1 MNTNARDD
9 NDKRSCGPSRS
20 VPQTGCPLLLRSK
33 ISICYKC
40 TDYFLECYI
49 SCVHQLY
56 ILTFRL
62 CCYMKHKFQNPSM
75 GKLIA
80 VRLFPLCVLGIPAV
94 FVGLSRVPEIPAF
107 APHSLGRWP
116 RARIIMGLPR
126 ALDCLC
132 RKRNGHHY
140 YRALVFI
147 YHKNLTYFIFQII
160 FRTSAI
166 NMRCL
171 LKKRWTCLHNTIGD
185 FPVPT
190 NACAIQ
196 GTPIIIF
203 RVCNSLLKYKFDSFI
218 LAIYSLIYVS
228 VVFITNEHTGAR

>member
-9 NDKRSCGPSRS
+9 NDKRSCGPLMS

-40 TDYFLECYI
+40 TDYFFRMLYLMRTPIVYYYFLFVLCYI
-49 SCVHQLY
+49 
-56 ILTFRL
+56 
-62 CCYMKHKFQNPSM
+62 KHKFQNLPM

-94 FVGLSRVPEIPAF
+94 FVGLSRVPEMPAF

-147 YHKNLTYFIFQII
+147 YHKNLTYFMLFKS
-160 FRTSAI
+160 FLEHVPS
-166 NMRCL
+166 
-171 LKKRWTCLHNTIGD
+171 TCDAFLRKD
-185 FPVPT
+185 
-190 NACAIQ
+190 Q
-196 GTPIIIF
+196 
-203 RVCNSLLKYKFDSFI
+203 RV
-218 LAIYSLIYVS
+218 A
-228 VVFITNEHTGAR
+228 